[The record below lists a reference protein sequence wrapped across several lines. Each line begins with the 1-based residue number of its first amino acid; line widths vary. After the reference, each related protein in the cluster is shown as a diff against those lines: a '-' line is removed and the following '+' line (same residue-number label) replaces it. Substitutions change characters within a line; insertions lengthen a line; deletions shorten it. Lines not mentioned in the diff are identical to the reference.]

1 MNNSN
6 TKAQPILNVTETT
19 VLTLIGM
26 AKDFNARIPQMENGI
41 VYAKQHIE
49 GKEAAVRVFKR
60 IIRDT
65 KNEERIKVVT
75 KCLSDAEWELAK
87 YQEELAR
94 YESELENIKV
104 LKKDFDLILNAL

>member
-6 TKAQPILNVTETT
+6 TKAKPILNVNETT
-19 VLTLIGM
+19 VLTLMRM

-41 VYAKQHIE
+41 VYAKQHVE
-49 GKEAAVRVFKR
+49 CKSAAVRVFKR
-60 IIRDT
+60 ILRDT

-87 YQEELAR
+87 YQEELTR
-94 YESELENIKV
+94 FESELEEIKI
-104 LKKDFDLILNAL
+104 LKKDFDLIINAL

>member
-6 TKAQPILNVTETT
+6 TKAKPILNVNETT
-19 VLTLIGM
+19 ITTLMGM

-60 IIRDT
+60 ILRDT
-65 KNEERIKVVT
+65 KNEERIKIVT
-75 KCLSDAEWELAK
+75 KYLEDAEWELAK
-87 YQEELAR
+87 YKEEHSR
-94 YESELENIKV
+94 FESELENMKI
-104 LKKDFDLILNAL
+104 LKKDFDLIINSI

>member
-1 MNNSN
+1 MTNTN

-19 VLTLIGM
+19 VLTLMGM

-60 IIRDT
+60 ILRDT

-87 YQEELAR
+87 YKEEHAR
-94 YESELENIKV
+94 FESELENMKV
-104 LKKDFDLILNAL
+104 LKKDFDLIINAL